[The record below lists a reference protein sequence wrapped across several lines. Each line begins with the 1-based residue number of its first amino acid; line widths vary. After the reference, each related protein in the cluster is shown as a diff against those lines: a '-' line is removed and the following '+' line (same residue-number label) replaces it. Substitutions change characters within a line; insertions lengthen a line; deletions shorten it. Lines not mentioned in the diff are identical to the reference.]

1 MRLGINSIACV
12 FCLLFLTFCTNQ
24 DPNNSSRVTFAGS
37 GSSAEDSSSI
47 KLSSSRLTMY
57 DGSLDTNDE
66 VLPCLIYN
74 KYEGK
79 LVYVDI
85 WATACYGCIEEIP
98 FSKTLQQKLAH
109 KNIAFV
115 YLCCN
120 SKPDVWQKIIH
131 DHQLMGDHY
140 FLNQKQ
146 ATRLFKEFKILQFPR
161 YMIFDPKGQLV
172 IRDAPR
178 PSSRNIVEF
187 LNHMNSF

>member
-1 MRLGINSIACV
+1 MRSGRLRFLS
-12 FCLLFLTFCTNQ
+12 LFYVLFFSYCNNQ
-24 DPNNSSRVTFAGS
+24 DHKNISMSTSAGNTISSDD
-37 GSSAEDSSSI
+37 SSAI
-47 KLSSSRLTMY
+47 KTFEGRLTMH
-57 DGSLDTNDE
+57 DGSLDTDDE

-79 LVYVDI
+79 WVYVDV

-98 FSKTLQQKLAH
+98 FAKSLQQNMSN

-161 YMIFDPKGQLV
+161 YMIFDPKGKLV
-172 IRDAPR
+172 SKDAPR

-187 LNHMNSF
+187 LNHMIPF